1 MARIPQYTSRERLT
15 TDSPNIR
22 KDPTAEAQAS
32 VGGALEDIG
41 GVMQNISDQ
50 ILKVSTANAT
60 SKSNIEVL
68 QSMAAI
74 EDEVDKNPDLDHA
87 LDGID
92 EKLSSVRDKTSKN
105 FVDPTAREEYLRQYE
120 LKAAEFNIKLK
131 AKIMKKQ
138 VALARV
144 NSLRDLELLKSNY
157 INSATDKEKNA
168 VASKIDQ
175 YIKSRVALNIFGAE
189 EGNKLKKST
198 IKGGEEGIKDGKDL
212 EAKRRKEIQLA
223 REYAEGKRESELID
237 MYEDGKTPPED
248 LMRITKEDVENELV
262 SPEVATA
269 LINSVKSPK
278 TVGAKTDPEAYMR
291 MVDMITD
298 PDGDAKKTRAELL
311 ATNAR
316 GDLSVTDFKSLYKTK
331 LAGNNFSLAKMYQT
345 VLAEENKEK
354 GINYFSVAVD
364 VVKEFFTSMDST
376 YDIVKR
382 VFKRANEENIPSE
395 KIPDIA
401 KEEINNQLQAENP
414 KYTLEDLEFTA
425 TESGMTIEEV
435 LKALRTKEGR

>member
-1 MARIPQYTSRERLT
+1 
-15 TDSPNIR
+15 
-22 KDPTAEAQAS
+22 
-32 VGGALEDIG
+32 
-41 GVMQNISDQ
+41 
-50 ILKVSTANAT
+50 
-60 SKSNIEVL
+60 
-68 QSMAAI
+68 
-74 EDEVDKNPDLDHA
+74 
-87 LDGID
+87 
-92 EKLSSVRDKTSKN
+92 
-105 FVDPTAREEYLRQYE
+105 
-120 LKAAEFNIKLK
+120 
-131 AKIMKKQ
+131 
-138 VALARV
+138 
-144 NSLRDLELLKSNY
+144 
-157 INSATDKEKNA
+157 
-168 VASKIDQ
+168 
-175 YIKSRVALNIFGAE
+175 
-189 EGNKLKKST
+189 
-198 IKGGEEGIKDGKDL
+198 
-212 EAKRRKEIQLA
+212 
-223 REYAEGKRESELID
+223 
-237 MYEDGKTPPED
+237 
-248 LMRITKEDVENELV
+248 
-262 SPEVATA
+262 
-269 LINSVKSPK
+269 
-278 TVGAKTDPEAYMR
+278 
-291 MVDMITD
+291 MITD